1 MEILKTSSGSHHLH
15 ASKNKTHILIIDDE
29 GPIRQVLSESLR
41 DEGYF
46 VTTSTDGEAGL
57 EALKNEK
64 PDICFLDIWMPKLD
78 GIEVLKKAAPLY
90 PDTSFIMIS
99 GHGTIE
105 TAVQSTKLGAWD
117 FVEKPLSLD
126 KISLVI
132 ENVLKFKNEKLE
144 KLALLNK
151 LRNSI
156 ALVGESKALQSVR
169 EQIVLFSKESFP
181 ILISGETGTGRELV
195 CHNIHYMSSRASRP
209 MTEINC
215 STLPQELIEI

>member
-1 MEILKTSSGSHHLH
+1 MENSKILSGTPQLHSSKH
-15 ASKNKTHILIIDDE
+15 KTHILIIDDE

-41 DEGYF
+41 DEGYV
-46 VTTSTDGEAGL
+46 VTTAPDGEAGL

-90 PDTSFIMIS
+90 PDTNFIMIS

-156 ALVGESKALQSVR
+156 ALVGESKPLQAVR
-169 EQIVLFSKESFP
+169 EQIALFSKENFP
-181 ILISGETGTGRELV
+181 VLIS
-195 CHNIHYMSSRASRP
+195 
-209 MTEINC
+209 
-215 STLPQELIEI
+215 